1 MVLPIYIYG
10 SAVLKKKAALLTPD
24 YPGLQ
29 QLIADMRDT
38 LAHAEGVGLAAPQVG
53 HSIRLFI
60 TDGAPFKEENPELAS
75 FQRVMINP
83 EIIEFS
89 RECWT
94 FNEGC
99 LSVPDIHEDVIRP
112 EKVRIRYLDENFK
125 EQEES
130 LDGLAARIVQHEY
143 DHIEGN
149 VFTEKLSPIRR
160 KLLSGRLKN
169 MSRGKV
175 SAHYKTKLEQ

>member
-10 SAVLKKKAALLTPD
+10 SGVLKKHAEEVTSNYPD
-24 YPGLQ
+24 LQ
-29 QLIADMRDT
+29 QLIVNMRET
-38 LAHAEGVGLAAPQVG
+38 LAHTEGVGLAAPQVG

-60 TDGAPFKEENPELAS
+60 TDGAAFKEEEPSLAT

-83 EIIEFS
+83 EIVEYS
-89 RECWT
+89 EETWS

-112 EKVRIRYLDENFK
+112 SKILIRYFDENFK
-125 EQEES
+125 EHEEW
-130 LDGLAARIVQHEY
+130 LDGIAARIVQHEY

-149 VFTEKLSPIRR
+149 LFVDRLSPIRR
-160 KLLSGRLKN
+160 KMLFGKLKN
-169 MSRGKV
+169 MSRGKTG
-175 SAHYKTKLEQ
+175 ANYKTKIE